1 MHHLLIARRLCLLL
15 CAITLLS
22 APTSGIFAAAHPVTG
37 WGSDDSASGCDQ
49 LVQTAQP
56 VVTPEAPPP
65 EPTLADLITQ
75 AAASDPAEFAILLQ
89 AVQAADPRILAAL
102 SDSSASLTVFAP
114 TDAAFQRFFDRT
126 GLTTEQLLADQILL
140 NNLLIYH
147 VVVGE
152 YDALTLFDLASQ
164 RWPHNYLRTL
174 HGTYVEFTGD
184 DDSLTAN
191 DARVQ
196 TDAIQAENGI
206 LYAIDTVLDP
216 PYAWPVD
223 ELPLGG
229 DGEANDKG

>member
-22 APTSGIFAAAHPVTG
+22 APASDICAAAYPVTG
-37 WGSDDSASGCDQ
+37 WGSDDNASSCGRIT
-49 LVQTAQP
+49 LTALP
-56 VVTPEAPPP
+56 VVTPEPA

-75 AAASDPAEFAILLQ
+75 TAASDPAEFEILLR

-102 SDSSASLTVFAP
+102 SDPSASLTVFAP
-114 TDAAFQRFFDRT
+114 TDTAFQRFFDRT

-140 NNLLIYH
+140 NNLLIYQ

-152 YDALTLFDLASQ
+152 YDATTLFDLASQ

-174 HGTYVEFTGD
+174 HGTYIEFTGD

-196 TDAIQAENGI
+196 TDALQAENGI

-216 PYAWPVD
+216 PYAWRVD

-229 DGEANDKG
+229 DGEANDEG

>member
-22 APTSGIFAAAHPVTG
+22 APTSGICAAAHPVTG
-37 WGSDDSASGCDQ
+37 WGSDDSASGCGKIT
-49 LVQTAQP
+49 LTALP
-56 VVTPEAPPP
+56 VVTPEPT
-65 EPTLADLITQ
+65 EPTIADLITQ
-75 AAASDPAEFAILLQ
+75 AAASDPAEFAILLR

-102 SDSSASLTVFAP
+102 SDPSASLTVFAP

-152 YDALTLFDLASQ
+152 YDAPTLFDLASQ

-174 HGTYVEFTGD
+174 HGTYIEFTDD

-196 TDAIQAENGI
+196 TDAIQADNGI
-206 LYAIDTVLDP
+206 IYAIDTVLDP
-216 PYAWPVD
+216 PYAWRVD

-229 DGEANDKG
+229 DGEANDEG